1 MNLLEVPVCVN
12 ISRLFI
18 LFCAIRLVVCCML
31 FLMHEI
37 SMNYFFVNISF
48 VQQTNECKKI
58 RFWINSNDF
67 FCNFFGFR
75 FLCLKPYSYLDQ
87 YKSGIYFSSFLVRP
101 STLLNIFWYFLKKRK
116 KYPTFAICFPPVFFL
131 VENSTIFAYRFFDAI
146 YFHMNWFSPSDCC
159 CYHCLCKR

>member
-18 LFCAIRLVVCCML
+18 LFCAIRSVVCCML

-101 STLLNIFWYFLKKRK
+101 STLLNIFFVLFEKTKKVSHFCHLF
-116 KYPTFAICFPPVFFL
+116 YSSFF
-131 VENSTIFAYRFFDAI
+131 FG
-146 YFHMNWFSPSDCC
+146 
-159 CYHCLCKR
+159 